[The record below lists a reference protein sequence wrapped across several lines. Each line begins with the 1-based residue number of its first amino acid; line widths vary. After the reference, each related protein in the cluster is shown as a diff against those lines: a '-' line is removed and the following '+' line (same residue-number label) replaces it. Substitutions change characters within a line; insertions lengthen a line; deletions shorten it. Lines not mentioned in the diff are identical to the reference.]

1 MRYPTLGFP
10 NFATQRIAQGGLDV
24 KPLLLPRTLSCAI
37 LLRQRFKQKKGLR
50 NMKVV
55 TTEEMRRIE
64 RETDA
69 AGISYATMMENA
81 GRAVA
86 EACPPFIPPN
96 FRGEKRGGVTDR
108 RILVLVGPGNNGG
121 DGLVAGRYLH
131 DAGVYVTF
139 YVWKRR
145 VEDDENYRLATE
157 RDIPVV
163 WAEEDDGFATLR
175 RLLGESDVV
184 IDALLGT
191 GVDRPIRESL
201 KGILT
206 VVGEVQ
212 GARCKMQ
219 DAEEKGAL
227 FSPSFPSFSAPPP
240 FPVLVAVDVPTGL
253 NCDTGAIDPAS
264 VPADLT
270 VTFGFPKRG
279 QFLFPGAEYVGQLIV
294 ADIGIPPHLADDVQV
309 EVATPEMVKEL
320 LPARPMSAHKGTFG
334 KALVVAGSVNYTGA
348 AYLASAAATRVG
360 TGLVT
365 LALAESI
372 HPILASKLSEVT
384 FLLLPQTLGV
394 LVPDAIK
401 VLGERI
407 QDYDALLLGPGL
419 GREKETIQFVQ
430 RLLKVE
436 PGKRGRI
443 GFLTSEEAKG
453 GKLSL
458 PLLVID
464 ADGLNAL
471 ADAPNWWE
479 HLKGLSI
486 LTPHPGEM
494 SRLTGLTVREI
505 EADRLGVTRQMAEKW
520 GQVII
525 LKGAYTVIAGPE
537 GRVVINPFAN
547 PGLATA
553 GSGDVLAGAIAGFLA
568 QGLAPF
574 DAAVA
579 GAYVHGLAGELV
591 RKELGG
597 TGMVAGDLLPVL
609 PKVIKLLC
617 QGG

>member
-1 MRYPTLGFP
+1 
-10 NFATQRIAQGGLDV
+10 
-24 KPLLLPRTLSCAI
+24 
-37 LLRQRFKQKKGLR
+37 
-50 NMKVV
+50 MKVV
-55 TTEEMRRIE
+55 TTEEMRRVE
-64 RETDA
+64 READA
-69 AGISYATMMENA
+69 GGLTYATMMENA

-86 EACPPFIPPN
+86 EACQ
-96 FRGEKRGGVTDR
+96 RMGVADK

-131 DAGVYVTF
+131 DAGVHVTF
-139 YVWKRR
+139 HIWKRR
-145 VEDDENYRLATE
+145 TEGDENFRLAAE
-157 RDIPVV
+157 MDIPTL
-163 WAEEDDGFATLR
+163 WAEEDAGFAALR
-175 RLLGESDVV
+175 RLLGESDVI

-191 GVDRPIRESL
+191 GVARPIEGSL
-201 KGILT
+201 KEILT
-206 VVGEVQ
+206 VVGEELMRRRE
-212 GARCKMQ
+212 AKRK
-219 DAEEKGAL
+219 EPL
-227 FSPSFPSFSAPPP
+227 FSPSLPSFAALPPC
-240 FPVLVAVDVPTGL
+240 PVLVAVDVPTGL
-253 NCDTGAIDPAS
+253 NCDTGAIDPAT

-309 EVATPEMVKEL
+309 ELATPEMVRGL
-320 LPARPMSAHKGTFG
+320 LPPRPLGAHKGTFG

-407 QDYDALLLGPGL
+407 PDYDALLLGPGL
-419 GREKETIQFVQ
+419 GREKETVQFVQ
-430 RLLKVE
+430 QLLNVE
-436 PGKRGRI
+436 PGRSGRI
-443 GFLTSEEAKG
+443 GFLASEEVKVK
-453 GKLSL
+453 KLSL
-458 PLLVID
+458 PPLVID

-471 ADAPNWWE
+471 ADTPNWWE
-479 HLKGLSI
+479 QLKGPGV

-494 SRLTGLTVREI
+494 SRLTGLTVGEI
-505 EADRLGVTRQMAEKW
+505 EADRLGVARQMAEKW
-520 GQVII
+520 RQVVI
-525 LKGAYTVIAGPE
+525 LKGAYTVIADPE
-537 GRVVINPFAN
+537 GGVVINPFAN

-553 GSGDVLAGAIAGFLA
+553 GSGDVLAGAIVGFLA
-568 QGLAPF
+568 QGLALF
-574 DAAVA
+574 DAALV

-597 TGMVAGDLLPVL
+597 AGMVAGDLLPLL
-609 PKVIKLLC
+609 PKVIRLLSS
-617 QGG
+617 GG

>member
-1 MRYPTLGFP
+1 
-10 NFATQRIAQGGLDV
+10 
-24 KPLLLPRTLSCAI
+24 
-37 LLRQRFKQKKGLR
+37 
-50 NMKVV
+50 MKVV

-69 AGISYATMMENA
+69 AGVSCARMMENA

-86 EACPPFIPPN
+86 EACQ
-96 FRGEKRGGVTDR
+96 RMGVTDKR
-108 RILVLVGPGNNGG
+108 VLVLVGPGNNGG

-131 DAGVYVTF
+131 DAGAQVTF

-145 VEDDENYRLATE
+145 IEGDENYRLATE
-157 RDIPVV
+157 RDIPIL

-175 RLLGESDVV
+175 RLLGESDVI

-191 GVDRPIRESL
+191 GVDRPIGGSL
-201 KGILT
+201 KEILT
-206 VVGEVQ
+206 VVGEEI
-212 GARCKMQ
+212 KMRR
-219 DAEEKGAL
+219 ETKVKEAL
-227 FSPSFPSFSAPPP
+227 FSPSLPSFTAPAS

-253 NCDTGAIDPAS
+253 NCDTGAIDPAA

-294 ADIGIPPHLADDVQV
+294 ADIEIPPHLADGIQV
-309 EVATPEMVKEL
+309 EVATPEMVREL
-320 LPARPMSAHKGTFG
+320 LPCRPLGAHKGSFG

-384 FLLLPQTLGV
+384 FLLLPQDMGV

-401 VLGERI
+401 VLSERI
-407 QDYDALLLGPGL
+407 PDYDALLLGPGL
-419 GREKETIQFVQ
+419 GREKETVQFVQ
-430 RLLKVE
+430 QLLSVE

-443 GFLTSEEAKG
+443 GFLASEETEG

-458 PLLVID
+458 PPLIID

-471 ADAPNWWE
+471 ADTPNWWE
-479 HLKGLSI
+479 QLKGCGI

-494 SRLTGLTVREI
+494 SRLTGLTIGEI
-505 EADRLGVTRQMAEKW
+505 EADRLGVARQMAKKW
-520 GQVII
+520 RQVVI
-525 LKGAYTVIAGPE
+525 LKGAYTVIADPE
-537 GRVVINPFAN
+537 GRVVINPFTN

-553 GSGDVLAGAIAGFLA
+553 GSGDVLAGAIVGFLA
-568 QGLAPF
+568 QGLVPF
-574 DAAVA
+574 DAALT
-579 GAYVHGLAGELV
+579 GAYLHGLAGELV
-591 RKELGG
+591 REELGG
-597 TGMVAGDLLPVL
+597 TGMVAGDLLPML
-609 PKVIKLLC
+609 PKTIKRLR

>member
-1 MRYPTLGFP
+1 
-10 NFATQRIAQGGLDV
+10 
-24 KPLLLPRTLSCAI
+24 
-37 LLRQRFKQKKGLR
+37 
-50 NMKVV
+50 MKVV

-64 RETDA
+64 READA
-69 AGISYATMMENA
+69 GGLSYATMMENA

-86 EACPPFIPPN
+86 EVCQ
-96 FRGEKRGGVTDR
+96 RMGVTDKR
-108 RILVLVGPGNNGG
+108 VLVLVGPGNNGG
-121 DGLVAGRYLH
+121 DGLVAGRYSH
-131 DAGVYVTF
+131 DAGAHVTF

-145 VEDDENYRLATE
+145 VEGDENFRLATE
-157 RDIPVV
+157 RDIPTL
-163 WAEEDDGFATLR
+163 WAKEDEGFATLH
-175 RLLGESDVV
+175 RLLAGSDVI

-191 GVDRPIRESL
+191 GVSRPIGGSL
-201 KGILT
+201 KEILT
-206 VVGEVQ
+206 VVGQEM
-212 GARCKMQ
+212 RERREPKRK
-219 DAEEKGAL
+219 EAL
-227 FSPSFPSFSAPPP
+227 FSPSLPSFAARPSFP
-240 FPVLVAVDVPTGL
+240 FLVAVDVPTGL
-253 NCDTGAIDPAS
+253 DCDTGTIDPAA

-279 QFLFPGAEYVGQLIV
+279 QFLFPGAEHVGQLVV
-294 ADIGIPPHLADDVQV
+294 ADIEIPLHLADGVQV
-309 EVATPEMVKEL
+309 ELATPEMVREL
-320 LPARPMSAHKGTFG
+320 LPPRPLGAHKGTFG

-407 QDYDALLLGPGL
+407 RDYDALLLGPGL
-419 GREKETIQFVQ
+419 GRAKETVQFVQ
-430 RLLKVE
+430 QLLNVE

-443 GFLTSEEAKG
+443 GFLASEEAEK

-458 PLLVID
+458 PPLIID

-479 HLKGLSI
+479 QLKGPVLSGSTELAEVSVEGPSV

-505 EADRLGVTRQMAEKW
+505 EADRLGVARLMAEKW
-520 GQVII
+520 RQVVV

-537 GRVVINPFAN
+537 GGVVINPFAN

-553 GSGDVLAGAIAGFLA
+553 GSGDVLAGAIVGFLA
-568 QGLAPF
+568 QGLAAF
-574 DAAVA
+574 DAALV

-591 RKELGG
+591 RRELGG
-597 TGMVAGDLLPVL
+597 AGMVAGDLLPLL
-609 PKVIKLLC
+609 PKVIKLLSS
-617 QGG
+617 G

>member
-1 MRYPTLGFP
+1 
-10 NFATQRIAQGGLDV
+10 
-24 KPLLLPRTLSCAI
+24 
-37 LLRQRFKQKKGLR
+37 
-50 NMKVV
+50 MKVV

-69 AGISYATMMENA
+69 GGVSYATMMENA

-86 EACPPFIPPN
+86 ESCQRI
-96 FRGEKRGGVTDR
+96 GVADK

-131 DAGVYVTF
+131 DAGVYVTC
-139 YVWKRR
+139 YIWKRR
-145 VEDDENYRLATE
+145 IEDDENFRLATE
-157 RDIPVV
+157 RDIPTL
-163 WAEEDDGFATLR
+163 WAEEDDDFATLR
-175 RLLGESDVV
+175 RLLGEVDVV

-191 GVDRPIRESL
+191 GVSRPIGGSL
-201 KGILT
+201 KEILT
-206 VVGEVQ
+206 VVGEGIRRKREPKRKEVLCSPSLPSFA
-212 GARCKMQ
+212 G
-219 DAEEKGAL
+219 L
-227 FSPSFPSFSAPPP
+227 PSFPC
-240 FPVLVAVDVPTGL
+240 LVAVDVPTGL
-253 NCDTGAIDPAS
+253 NCDTGAIDPAA

-309 EVATPEMVKEL
+309 ELATPEMIRDL
-320 LPARPMSAHKGTFG
+320 LPPRPLGAHKGTFG

-384 FLLLPQTLGV
+384 FLLLPQNLGV

-419 GREKETIQFVQ
+419 GHEKETVQFVQ
-430 RLLKVE
+430 QLLRVE
-436 PGKRGRI
+436 PGRRGRI
-443 GFLTSEEAKG
+443 GFLTSEDAEE

-458 PLLVID
+458 PPMVID

-471 ADAPNWWE
+471 ADTPNWWE
-479 HLKGLSI
+479 HLKGPCI

-505 EADRLGVTRQMAEKW
+505 EADRLGVAREMAEKW
-520 GQVII
+520 RQVVI
-525 LKGAYTVIAGPE
+525 LKGAYTVIADPE
-537 GRVVINPFAN
+537 GRVGINPFAN

-553 GSGDVLAGAIAGFLA
+553 GSGDVLAGAIVGFLA

-574 DAAVA
+574 DAALV

-597 TGMVAGDLLPVL
+597 AGMVAGDLLPVL
-609 PKVIKLLC
+609 PKVIKLLS